1 MSLVRRWVHLPVPI
15 PSARGV
21 AAGAALG
28 AVASLPLLRGW
39 AMTAG
44 ASDAELVAAMPGD
57 DVLPGAQV
65 EATRG
70 ITILARPQ
78 SVWPWLVQLGHGRG
92 GFYSFDRLENA
103 VGLDIRS
110 AERIEERCQ
119 GLTVGGRVHLAPE
132 VTLRAVVVQAPRALV
147 LRSHEAPGSR
157 PAPFE
162 FTWAFQLVP
171 RPDGST
177 RLVVRERYER
187 PARSAALVE
196 VMQAA
201 STVMTIGMLRGIRR
215 RAEAQLPDASAPADT
230 PAEDRDARTGKDG
243 TTS

>member
-15 PSARGV
+15 PSARGI

-28 AVASLPLLRGW
+28 AVAALPLLRGW
-39 AMTAG
+39 AMTMG
-44 ASDAELVAAMPGD
+44 ATDAELDAAVPGD

-70 ITILARPQ
+70 ISILARPDD
-78 SVWPWLVQLGHGRG
+78 VWPWLAQLGFGRG
-92 GFYSFDRLENA
+92 GFYSYDWLENA
-103 VGLDIRS
+103 IGLDIRS
-110 AERIEERCQ
+110 ADRIEDDWQ

-132 VTLRAVVVQAPRALV
+132 VTLRAVVVQPPRALV
-147 LRSHEAPGSR
+147 LRSDEAPGPS
-157 PAPFE
+157 PFS
-162 FTWAFQLVP
+162 FTWAFALMP

-187 PARSAALVE
+187 PAHAAPLIE

-201 STVMTIGMLRGIRR
+201 STVMTLGMLRGIRR
-215 RAEAQLPDASAPADT
+215 RAEAQAHTGSANRT
-230 PAEDRDARTGKDG
+230 PA
-243 TTS
+243 